1 MAFLLLL
8 HEKLRLQRKVNK
20 LTLQQLRYSSRKE
33 RITKNISR
41 VQKMYASRQTQLES
55 QAKMM
60 QSQATVFFQNMSGL
74 GVNSF
79 NPMNFTGMNAF
90 VMNFMGNMLM
100 NNGEKIQLGD
110 KTINAFKED
119 EVTKMMNEY
128 MANGGS
134 FKKDEQ
140 GNYVNE
146 YTEDQVNAF
155 ITAMIMGQMQQQQA
169 QMMTQQMS
177 QQYQNNVSIWLEA
190 QQAALEEEQDAA
202 LAPLE
207 AAETEMD
214 LESQSCE
221 AQLADAKARLE
232 SITQACSEGIKDSAP
247 TFGLG

>member
-60 QSQATVFFQNMSGL
+60 QSQATVFFQNMTGL

-79 NPMNFTGMNAF
+79 NPMNFTGMSAF
-90 VMNFMGNMLM
+90 VMNFIGGALM
-100 NNGEKIQLGD
+100 NNGNDIKMGD
-110 KTINAFKED
+110 TTINAMSQN
-119 EVTKMMNEY
+119 EVQQMMNDY
-128 MANGGS
+128 MTTGGS
-134 FKKDEQ
+134 FKDNE
-140 GNYVNE
+140 GNFVSG
-146 YTEDQVNAF
+146 YTQDQVNAF
-155 ITAMIMGQMQQQQA
+155 MTAMRMGQMQQQQA

-177 QQYQNNVSIWLEA
+177 QQYQNNISIWLEA

-214 LESQSCE
+214 LDSQSCE

-232 SITQACSEGIKDSAP
+232 SITQACSEGIKNSAP